1 MADPVAHTSAVLLAV
16 LFGWASLAKVAK
28 PRAWVDALSGYAFT
42 NRVVRV
48 LAVAVPIAEA
58 SVTALA
64 LAGRTKIA
72 GAAAVGLLASFSLA
86 IVRARAVAGNKLPCG
101 CFGGRRVTDFR
112 LMLLRNALLG
122 ALAAVVLLS
131 PKVSPLSGWSAPH
144 PDDIVPAALVL
155 LGAALIAW
163 VGRTA
168 LISLGAGRRS

>member
-1 MADPVAHTSAVLLAV
+1 MADPVAHTAAVLLAA
-16 LFGWASLAKVAK
+16 LFAWASLAKVAK
-28 PRAWVDALSGYAFT
+28 PRAWVDALSGYAFPD
-42 NRVVRV
+42 RVVRV

-58 SVTALA
+58 SVTGLA

-72 GAAAVGLLASFSLA
+72 GAAAALLLASFSLA

-112 LMLLRNALLG
+112 LMLLRNVLLG

-131 PKVSPLSGWSAPH
+131 PEVSPLSGWTAPH
-144 PDDIVPAALVL
+144 PGDIVPAVLVL
-155 LGAALIAW
+155 LGAALVAW

>member
-1 MADPVAHTSAVLLAV
+1 MADPVAHTTAVLLAA

-42 NRVVRV
+42 DRVVRV

-72 GAAAVGLLASFSLA
+72 AAAAVGLLASFSLA

-112 LMLLRNALLG
+112 IMLLRNALLG
-122 ALAAVVLLS
+122 VVAAVVLLS
-131 PKVSPLSGWSAPH
+131 PDIYPLSDWAAPR
-144 PDDIVPAALVL
+144 PGDIVPVALVL
-155 LGAALIAW
+155 LGAGLMAW
-163 VGRTA
+163 VGRTVLVSIA
-168 LISLGAGRRS
+168 AGRRS